1 MSPGSG
7 GLDRVLTPDREKSR
21 RFSESSFTS
30 TPAFRRSFK
39 KESTLSKLE
48 ASVSESEA
56 LCAKLSQQLN
66 LTTDSATAAEIRALA
81 DQIKSSQA
89 LIAIMKNE
97 L

>member
-1 MSPGSG
+1 M
-7 GLDRVLTPDREKSR
+7 LTPDREKSR

-56 LCAKLSQQLN
+56 LCAKLLSQQLI
-66 LTTDSATAAEIRALA
+66 DSATATEIQALA
-81 DQIKSSQA
+81 GHIKSSQA
-89 LIAIMKNE
+89 LIAIIKNE